1 MDYSLPAVELAKR
14 LVEQDK
20 ANVNIF
26 LGDILDGNTFKDFT
40 GCVDVCV
47 DKGTFDAISLS
58 MDKVNEKKDKY
69 RQSIISLL
77 KDDGLF
83 MIVSCNWTETEL
95 IDFFSEVR
103 LVPMDTI
110 PAPLIKFGGVT
121 GQTTSTVIFKRNC

>member
-1 MDYSLPAVELAKR
+1 
-14 LVEQDK
+14 
-20 ANVNIF
+20 
-26 LGDILDGNTFKDFT
+26 
-40 GCVDVCV
+40 VCV